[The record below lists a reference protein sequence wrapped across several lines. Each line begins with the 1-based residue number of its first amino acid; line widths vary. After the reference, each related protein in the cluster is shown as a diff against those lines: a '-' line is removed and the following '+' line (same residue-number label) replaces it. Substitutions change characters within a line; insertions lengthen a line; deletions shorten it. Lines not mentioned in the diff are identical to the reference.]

1 MLYQSTCL
9 FSWLDDL
16 FVHLHSYCTLSLLFT
31 LSMLCDFVCLPHLR
45 GLWGKEYE
53 FNKGNAAKIGM
64 IWDTINVILHVPQ
77 AEIFFFFLPFLNV
90 YDCDCGSL
98 CNLYACGSFLVVD
111 LLYVCVCV
119 LRKTTLNLLIV
130 TQRTGR
136 MPSVRNCRTSVCT
149 SCDSSCLFV
158 FLPYMSSDIFYF
170 FSLSLSFSLW
180 LL

>member
-1 MLYQSTCL
+1 M
-9 FSWLDDL
+9 
-16 FVHLHSYCTLSLLFT
+16 
-31 LSMLCDFVCLPHLR
+31 
-45 GLWGKEYE
+45 
-53 FNKGNAAKIGM
+53 
-64 IWDTINVILHVPQ
+64 
-77 AEIFFFFLPFLNV
+77 

-170 FSLSLSFSLW
+170 FFSLPIFLSVITLKSCTV
-180 LL
+180 LLSRSELLQNCSAIRNCEFLNKTFFFVVFHLVFGFYCG